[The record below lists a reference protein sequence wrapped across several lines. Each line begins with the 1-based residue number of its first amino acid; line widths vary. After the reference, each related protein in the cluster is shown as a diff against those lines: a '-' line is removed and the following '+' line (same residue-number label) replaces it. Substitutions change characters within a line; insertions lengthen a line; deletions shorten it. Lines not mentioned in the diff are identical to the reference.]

1 MTGVYFPYWI
11 YGGDFETDYI
21 ARGRKV
27 RVWQTGDVEY
37 TETSIYDVRREGEVR
52 VDGLSRNALNKADRD
67 LIECVQPYRLEEM
80 QPFSMGYLPAF
91 RRKA

>member
-37 TETSIYDVRREGEVR
+37 KETSIYDVRREGEVR
-52 VDGLSRNALNKADRD
+52 GRSVAQCTEQGRPRSDRMRAALSSGGDAAVFYGLS
-67 LIECVQPYRLEEM
+67 
-80 QPFSMGYLPAF
+80 F
-91 RRKA
+91 RISGGKT